1 MVLADTA
8 WVGHMS
14 GWWMLLVIVPAFAV
28 VGMGLYLTRGRPSQQ
43 SPLAILERRYALGEI
58 ARDEY
63 LIRKQD
69 LEE

>member
-1 MVLADTA
+1 MVSVNTS

-14 GWWMLLVIVPAFAV
+14 GWWMLPVVPAFAV
-28 VGMGLYLTRGRPSQQ
+28 VGMGLHLTWGRPFQQ
-43 SPLAILERRYALGEI
+43 SPVAILERHHAMGEVE
-58 ARDEY
+58 RDEY